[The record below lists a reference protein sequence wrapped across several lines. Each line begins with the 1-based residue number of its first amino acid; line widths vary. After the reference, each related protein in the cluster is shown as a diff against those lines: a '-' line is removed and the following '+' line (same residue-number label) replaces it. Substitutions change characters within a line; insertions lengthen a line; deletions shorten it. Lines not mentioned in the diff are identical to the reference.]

1 MSTQVFKCLPKRSKG
16 PVNIFVEKFY
26 SFYRDGLDGVRDM
39 RSLAALY
46 FFVLLF
52 IYVLRSIE
60 ATFFPLTV
68 LFVGCSLFIANV
80 QPYKKRYMSII
91 DSLIF
96 ANLAILSA
104 AIDRN
109 IIAFPSFRHIAEVL
123 RLLPALG
130 LFSFVIY
137 KLLKKSIKL
146 VLSPV
151 KQKLQQVK
159 QLLLICC
166 NGHIRDDGAQ
176 DEEQENTEN
185 NHIEAQLPD
194 RVVHP
199 ELYDV
204 QEDQPTY

>member
-1 MSTQVFKCLPKRSKG
+1 
-16 PVNIFVEKFY
+16 
-26 SFYRDGLDGVRDM
+26 M

-80 QPYKKRYMSII
+80 QPYQKRYMSII

-109 IIAFPSFRHIAEVL
+109 INAFPSFRHIAEVL

-159 QLLLICC
+159 QLLLTCC

-176 DEEQENTEN
+176 DEEQEN
-185 NHIEAQLPD
+185 ISYLI
-194 RVVHP
+194 
-199 ELYDV
+199 ELYILNSMMHKKISQQTSCCSNHNGNDIV
-204 QEDQPTY
+204 IKINVHARINFVIDCAL